1 MKLTFSDWQFEP
13 DARLASGV
21 KCYRSEVENYVVI
34 LEFLDGVYQV
44 GHLFNHNIPYFSKG
58 SHQILDLSKN
68 LKVNSS
74 ELPDGIDQIEINFS
88 ISQQW
93 PE

>member
-1 MKLTFSDWQFEP
+1 MKLNFSDWQFEP

-34 LEFLDGVYQV
+34 LEFLDGVCQI
-44 GHLFNHNIPYFSKG
+44 GHFFNHNLPYFSKG
-58 SHQILDLSKN
+58 GHQILNLNKD

-74 ELPDGIDQIEINFS
+74 ELPEGIDQIEINFS

-93 PE
+93 P